1 MKKLVLLLITVCF
14 VSSVRAFDYPYLTFQ
29 TSDGARISLS
39 ATSLICRVDEDN
51 LIVTNSDLSEIF
63 VLSNLSKMYFSTS
76 AETTGVNSVEVET
89 STEVEVFT
97 LSGISLGRFSDADDA
112 RKHLRPGIYVVR
124 TSQGVHKIAVR

>member
-14 VSSVRAFDYPYLTFQ
+14 VGSARAFDYPYLTFQ

-39 ATSLICRVDEDN
+39 ATSLICRVGEGN
-51 LIVTNSDLSEIF
+51 LIVSNSDLSEIF

-76 AETTGVNSVEVET
+76 AETTGVSSAEVET
-89 STEVEVFT
+89 SGKVEVFT
-97 LSGISLGRFSDADDA
+97 LSGISLGRFPDADDA